1 MIIIKNQLYSLS
13 LSEDNSRLNSL
24 IFRGNNLLSEVQPSL
39 FAARFIDEN
48 GEMVKYSADDCHSV
62 KVKEIDGGYAIE
74 YSGFDK
80 GDMRFEIKIM
90 YDETPFI
97 RFRARVESA
106 LQLEWIEFPRVS
118 VPDTFADKSGSRKIL
133 WPYNE
138 GVIVDNITEREGE
151 MFRHRE
157 PEYPSEGSY
166 AMCPGMVSTPLLAVT
181 SDNGGVYFAAHDS
194 KDNTKAVD
202 FYRTDDGIGLQMR
215 LYPGINGG
223 VYETDYDTVLGV
235 FEGDWHDGAEIY
247 RRWFE
252 KYKSPR
258 FKEIENNENLPDWYG
273 ESPVVVTYCVR
284 GHHDTDDM
292 KPNKLFPYINGLPV
306 IRELSERLKSKIL
319 VILMHWEGTAPW
331 APPFVWPPYGGKEA
345 LEEYINAL
353 HAEGHLLGVYC
364 SGLGWTQKSKLTDY
378 SGEEMFKDRDLSK
391 IMCVSPKG
399 ELPLSKICTAQ
410 RSGYDMCPSQKKCKD
425 IMVGE
430 VEKMAAS
437 GVDYIQLMDQNHG
450 GTPYFC
456 YSREHGHPPVPGK
469 WMSEELINILNTA
482 KASVDNKKLL
492 FGCESAAAQSFIPEM
507 LLSDNRFELNYLA
520 GMSVPLYSYLYHRY
534 LNNFMGNQVIGEGC
548 MADCATKENL
558 WYRLAYSFVAGD
570 FLTLVINDEG
580 KIQWAWGQRDFSE
593 DYMPDN
599 DATLDF
605 VERLN
610 AWRRSNAKK
619 YLHTGKMVKPIEIIT
634 DTDFILEVKLGKKRI
649 KPVLTSRFEAEDG
662 SYGQIVVNFTQ
673 NTVTCSFSE
682 EINPLI
688 YHSPNDNGRLLESK
702 QFELPPLSSVLLV
715 TK

>member
-1 MIIIKNQLYSLS
+1 MITIKNQQYSLS
-13 LSEDNSRLNSL
+13 LSEDNRRLKSF
-24 IFRGNNLLSEVQPSL
+24 IFRGNNLLSKTQLSL

-48 GEMVKYSADDCHSV
+48 GDTVKYSADDCRSV
-62 KVKEIDGGYAIE
+62 KIKEINGGYAIE
-74 YSGFDK
+74 YSGFDND
-80 GDMRFEIKIM
+80 DMRFEIKIM

-118 VPDTFADKSGSRKIL
+118 VPDNFADKGGSSKIL

-181 SDNGGVYFAAHDS
+181 SDNGGVYFAAHDA

-252 KYKSPR
+252 KNKSPR

-306 IRELSERLKSKIL
+306 IRELSERLNSKIL

-378 SGEEMFKDRDLSK
+378 SGEEMFKDRDLGK

-469 WMSEELINILNTA
+469 WMSEELKDILNTA
-482 KASVDNKKLL
+482 KASVNNKKLL

-580 KIQWAWGQRDFSE
+580 KIQWAWGQCDFSE

-605 VERLN
+605 VEKLN
-610 AWRRSNAKK
+610 AWRRGNAKK

-634 DTDFILEVKLGKKRI
+634 DTDFILEVKLGKKLI

-662 SYGQIVVNFTQ
+662 SCGQIVVNFTQ

-682 EINPLI
+682 EIKPLI

-702 QFELPPLSSVLLV
+702 KFELPPLSSALLV